1 MIFAR
6 TWRGGI
12 GSVVRNVV
20 LVLSLSLAASACS
33 TTYRF
38 SQEDVER
45 IAAGREVRNVK
56 DNKGQPVDLGTY
68 SLVYREKDN
77 REKDTK
83 APKRVKGLEQLNSL
97 AVGGQLA
104 AMQKLEA
111 VPGLADKAAQRVVL
125 GGGVGLAAGVGIG
138 FAISNRIAIEQQRD
152 QALTVA
158 LGTVISGV
166 LGATAGA
173 LIAYFGGAGVGNVR
187 DGSIELTEGTAS
199 QPTSEPASQPVN

>member
-1 MIFAR
+1 MIFAPR
-6 TWRGGI
+6 HAGGI
-12 GSVVRNVV
+12 RACVRNPAIVV
-20 LVLSLSLAASACS
+20 LFSLVTSACS

-56 DNKGQPVDLGTY
+56 DNKGGLVDLGTY
-68 SLVYREKDN
+68 SLVYREKDS
-77 REKDTK
+77 K

-97 AVGGQLA
+97 ATGGQLA

-111 VPGLADKAAQRVVL
+111 VPGLADKAAQRVAL

-158 LGTVISGV
+158 LGTVISGL

-173 LIAYFGGAGVGNVR
+173 LIAYFGGAGVGNMR
-187 DGSIELTEGTAS
+187 DGSIELTEGSAS
-199 QPTSEPASQPVN
+199 LPASEPASQPSH

>member
-1 MIFAR
+1 
-6 TWRGGI
+6 
-12 GSVVRNVV
+12 VRNPAIVV
-20 LVLSLSLAASACS
+20 LFSLVTSACS

-56 DNKGQPVDLGTY
+56 DNKGGLVDLGTY
-68 SLVYREKDN
+68 SLVYREKDS
-77 REKDTK
+77 K

-97 AVGGQLA
+97 ATGGQLA

-111 VPGLADKAAQRVVL
+111 VPGLADKAAQRVAL

-158 LGTVISGV
+158 LGTVISGL

-173 LIAYFGGAGVGNVR
+173 LIAYFGGAGVGNMR
-187 DGSIELTEGTAS
+187 DGSIELTEGSAS
-199 QPTSEPASQPVN
+199 LPASEPASQPSH